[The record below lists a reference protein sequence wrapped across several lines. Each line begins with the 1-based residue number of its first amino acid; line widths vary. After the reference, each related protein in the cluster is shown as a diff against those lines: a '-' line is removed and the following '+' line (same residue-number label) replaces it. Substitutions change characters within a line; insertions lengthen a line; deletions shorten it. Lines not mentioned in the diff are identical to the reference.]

1 MNKLFP
7 IDLLVWLFN
16 LVEFLKYFQVRNA
29 DVTPLE
35 MLFRIKLRA
44 QEFPGFTAAS
54 LEADKLW
61 PRLFKVSSCPES
73 VCLFIL
79 GR

>member
-1 MNKLFP
+1 MNPSL
-7 IDLLVWLFN
+7 IRLLN
-16 LVEFLKYFQVRNA
+16 LIGSLGSFQLLNA
-29 DVTPLE
+29 DVILLE
-35 MLFRIKLRA
+35 VLLFRIKLRA
-44 QEFPGFTAAS
+44 QEFPGFTAAL

-61 PRLFKVSSCPES
+61 PRLFKVSSYPES